1 MSDVNP
7 TRVDILSLSDDD
19 FGSKYGRDRTTKEVA
34 TKNANDAA
42 GYKAAEADFKK
53 ESKAERKSDIQSF
66 ADKRSPE
73 SKAAAEQRMKDYTEG
88 RAKSMEQFNANMQ
101 KTSEAHDAKMKELRS
116 TTKSGG
122 GGGGSGGI
130 KSMKYEPKTFKSGGK
145 VSSASKRADGCAIK
159 GKTKGRIV

>member
-1 MSDVNP
+1 MDQLKADV
-7 TRVDILSLSDDD
+7 LSLSDDD
-19 FGSKYGRDRTTKEVA
+19 FGSKYGRDRTSKEVA
-34 TKNANDAA
+34 MKSANDTA
-42 GYKAAEADFKK
+42 GYKSAEADFKK

-101 KTSEAHDAKMKELRS
+101 KISDAHDAKMKELRS

-122 GGGGSGGI
+122 GGGGGVPLD
-130 KSMKYEPKTFKSGGK
+130 KMDKMKKMNYKEGGK
-145 VSSASKRADGCAIK
+145 VSSASKRADGIAIR
-159 GKTKGRIV
+159 GKTRA